1 MNKKQKIAVAV
12 AAPTAVLL
20 IWIFREQILGLAP
33 YLGVCTFYELTG
45 IHCPGCGNTRSVR
58 ALFNGDILLAVR
70 NNAVL
75 PFLLLLLLCLYIELV
90 ADICGKKIKI
100 LPRKLWIWLV
110 VIGLFCIYFVVRN
123 FIPAIAPV

>member
-20 IWIFREQILGLAP
+20 ICIFKEQLLGLAP
-33 YLGVCTFYELTG
+33 YLGVCNFYVFTG
-45 IHCPGCGNTRSVR
+45 IYCPGCGNTRCVR
-58 ALFNGDILLAVR
+58 ALLNGDFLLAVR
-70 NNAVL
+70 NNALL
-75 PFLLLLLLCLYIELV
+75 PFLLLLLFCLYIELV

-100 LPRKLWIWLV
+100 LPRKLWMWLI
-110 VIGLFCIYFVVRN
+110 VIGLFCVYFVARN

>member
-58 ALFNGDILLAVR
+58 ALFNGDILLSVR

>member
-1 MNKKQKIAVAV
+1 MNKRQKIAVAV